1 MQKRVVNIGD
11 KIEMT
16 HVRSATRRK
25 LSENTYASMLLDFED
40 IRILKISMPIRE
52 GKVVPL
58 EIGDEYE
65 LCFFTSSGLYRSR
78 ARITR
83 RYRDGKMYVMN
94 VELLFLPKKFQRRQF
109 FRLECMMNIRYRIV
123 TDEEKT
129 LRDFIYASDFEDN
142 ELRKKYLRKLDD
154 ITTDWEEIMMTD
166 ISGGGIRLQVNKQVE
181 NNTLIE
187 VVVPLRFSDETIPF
201 KCFAKVIANIKTDNG
216 TDGNELR
223 CQFEDISR
231 VQQEMVVR
239 FVFEEQKRRMR
250 KE

>member
-1 MQKRVVNIGD
+1 MQKKVVNIGD
-11 KIEMT
+11 KIELT
-16 HVRSATRRK
+16 HVKSATRGK

-40 IRILKISMPIRE
+40 NRILKISMPIRE

-78 ARITR
+78 GRITR
-83 RYRDGKMYVMN
+83 RYRDGKLFVMN
-94 VELLFLPKKFQRRQF
+94 VELLFSPKKFQRRQF
-109 FRLECMMNIRYRIV
+109 FRLECMMKVRYRIV

-129 LRDFIYASDFEDN
+129 LRDFIHASDIEDN
-142 ELRKKYLRKLDD
+142 ELRKKYLRKLDEM
-154 ITTDWEEIMMTD
+154 TTNWEEVMMTD
-166 ISGGGIRLQVNKQVE
+166 ISGGGVRLQLKKRIENK
-181 NNTLIE
+181 TLIE

-201 KCFAKVIANIKTDNG
+201 KCFARVIANVKTENVIN
-216 TDGNELR
+216 GNELR
-223 CQFEDISR
+223 CQFENISR